1 MAREEGRPRQRVE
14 DKLSWNGRPGCHGD
28 GTSPLRAPELLD
40 VDPRTLH
47 LPPSR
52 AGGADPVKLHRQIAK
67 HGTTT
72 VGMPRL
78 IVFRASDGAL
88 VIYDGVTRATRVAK
102 FLPGQTVS
110 IDVIGN
116 LGSPGLH
123 YPTIGDKLP

>member
-1 MAREEGRPRQRVE
+1 MP
-14 DKLSWNGRPGCHGD
+14 
-28 GTSPLRAPELLD
+28 TELLD

-52 AGGADPVKLHRQIAK
+52 ASGADPVKLHRQIAR
-67 HGTTT
+67 HGKST

-102 FLPGQTVS
+102 LLPGQTVAIEVVGS
-110 IDVIGN
+110 
-116 LGSPGLH
+116 LPSPGLRQ
-123 YPTIGDKLP
+123 PTVGDKLP